1 MLDSP
6 VHISIYSFPMGSF
19 TLLTTRIP
27 VYKKYQSSCLTSTTF
42 WDAIPTYWFADA
54 DAINVICSDKFTY
67 LKDVEAVRVVTL
79 SVM

>member
-1 MLDSP
+1 
-6 VHISIYSFPMGSF
+6 
-19 TLLTTRIP
+19 
-27 VYKKYQSSCLTSTTF
+27 VYKKYESSCLTSTTF
-42 WDAIPTYWFADA
+42 WDAIPTYWLADA